1 MVKSEIHMARCPLLV
16 VVRSLRSL
24 MDRSIN
30 DDARIWFLEPRGT
43 VAGKMAPNKL
53 PIRLEAP
60 VIWRPSNNDF

>member
-1 MVKSEIHMARCPLLV
+1 
-16 VVRSLRSL
+16 

-30 DDARIWFLEPRGT
+30 DDTRIWFLEPRGT
-43 VAGKMAPNKL
+43 AAGKMAPNKP